1 MRRFHSWAVFV
12 CSMALR
18 PRMRVATRTVYDG
31 DQVGQAHA
39 EGESCV
45 ACDPEQSS
53 DKDCRGRALASSCA
67 TFVTSYSAKPRAFA
81 VIESYA
87 TSRATSW
94 RDRTAHSPALP
105 VVQELLINGR
115 NGGKQSAKK
124 SGRIPLSYHPNQ
136 PKVQRNI
143 ANKRAN
149 GTFARLFAI
158 RKKPS

>member
-53 DKDCRGRALASSCA
+53 DKDCRGRALASSSA
-67 TFVTSYSAKPRAFA
+67 TFAYLILSKAPRFRGYRKLCHVEGDVVA
-81 VIESYA
+81 
-87 TSRATSW
+87 RP
-94 RDRTAHSPALP
+94 HSPQPCIAGRAGTVNQWPERRETIRQKKWSHSPFLP
-105 VVQELLINGR
+105 S
-115 NGGKQSAKK
+115 QSTESPTKY
-124 SGRIPLSYHPNQ
+124 SE
-136 PKVQRNI
+136 
-143 ANKRAN
+143 
-149 GTFARLFAI
+149 
-158 RKKPS
+158 